1 MYRFSRWVFASF
13 FIWALT
19 AAVIAQEVGEI
30 TVVANDSSK
39 SNGEKKD
46 KKKKKDK
53 DKPFEEVIEDFQKIE
68 GLFTFY
74 HNKEDEKVYLEIR
87 PAQLGKTYLMNITR
101 EGGEGYIFDGGAM
114 LGEFPFFFKKVGKKI
129 QLVEKNL
136 RFRADKDAAISRA
149 IARDIPNSIW
159 ASAKLVSAPHPE
171 TGGML
176 IDASEFFLKDVGR
189 VSYLTGRLKM
199 GYSMDKGNSY
209 FSELKSFPLN
219 SEIEVSLHFTSS
231 NARGIVTLANSRSM
245 MHRYHYSIAE
255 IPESDYQPRLA
266 DDRVGHFVTMFQD
279 YNSALRDDPYER
291 YVTRWPLEKAEPKFK
306 TSKPKKPIVYWL
318 ENTIP
323 VEYRDA
329 IREGVLVWNSAF
341 ERIGFKDAI
350 EVRQMPDDAEW
361 DPADARYNTV
371 RWIISPGAAY
381 AVGPSRANPYNGE
394 IYDADIRISADFVR
408 AFFNEFDEFVKP
420 NSWKNASI
428 NDFLPGMLPSREP
441 GAFGPDSLDPAYL
454 PYQCQ
459 FGRGFMHQ
467 FRFGTAYLQ
476 SQGRME
482 KNSPEME
489 KFIHDALV
497 NLVAHEVG
505 HTLGLRHNFKASA
518 VHSLE
523 EISAANFDRERGLTG
538 SMMDYAPVNL
548 AKRGS
553 KQGAY
558 YQTSLGDYDYWAI
571 EYAYKPYDP
580 DGGDSEKDFLDKI
593 ARRASESGLRYGT
606 DEDAFGLSVRSIDPT
621 CNLWDIGSDPLAF
634 YQLRLDLTRDLWQNM
649 SKEFS
654 KKGERY
660 PKFREVFTQGIIEY
674 ALAGMTAS
682 KFIGGIYQH
691 RDHIGDPNGRLPLQI
706 VPAKKQRE
714 ALDFLVKSFFSPNS
728 FQFSPELLNKLA
740 PERNWDFEG
749 TVFYYYRL
757 DYPIH
762 GMVQLL
768 QAITMF
774 RLYDPLALARLQD
787 NEIRFTDSDKFTM
800 AEQFT
805 QLREAIWQEVAAGQN
820 VNSFRRELQR
830 MHIYVL
836 DEIAVKLPVF
846 YPRDAGTLA
855 RFDLTKIKTMIEKA
869 LTNGNLDTYTIAHL
883 QESAAKI
890 DAILNAQMRRVF

>member
-1 MYRFSRWVFASF
+1 MYRFSRWIIASF
-13 FIWALT
+13 FILSLT
-19 AAVIAQEVGEI
+19 TIIIAQEIGEV
-30 TVVANDSSK
+30 TVVADDSSK
-39 SNGEKKD
+39 SNGDKKD
-46 KKKKKDK
+46 KKTKRNK
-53 DKPFEEVIEDFQKIE
+53 DKPFEEVIEGFEKIE

-74 HNKEDEKVYLEIR
+74 RDKETEKVYLEIK
-87 PAQLGKTYLMNITR
+87 PEQLGKTFLINITR
-101 EGGEGYIFDGGAM
+101 ESGEGYFFDSGAM
-114 LGEFPFFFKKVGKKI
+114 LGEFPFFLKKVGKKI
-129 QLVEKNL
+129 QFVEKNL

-149 IARDIPNSIW
+149 IERDISNSIW
-159 ASAKLVSAPHPE
+159 ASARLASAPRPE
-171 TGGML
+171 TGGIL
-176 IDASEFFLKDVGR
+176 IDASKIFLKDVGR
-189 VSYLTGRLKM
+189 VGYLTGRLKM
-199 GYSMDKGNSY
+199 GFSMDKGNSY

-231 NARGIVTLANSRSM
+231 NARRISTLSNPRSM
-245 MHRYHYSIAE
+245 THRYHYSIAE
-255 IPESDYQPRLA
+255 IKKSDYHPRLA

-279 YNSALRDDPYER
+279 YTSALRDDPYER

-306 TSKPKKPIVYWL
+306 LSKPKKPIVYWL

-329 IREGVLVWNSAF
+329 VREGVLVWNSAF

-350 EVRQMPDDAEW
+350 EVRQMPDDADW

-371 RWIISPGAAY
+371 RWILRPGAAY

-408 AFFNEFDEFVKP
+408 AFFNKFDEFVKP
-420 NSWKNASI
+420 NSWQTASI
-428 NDFLPGMLPSREP
+428 NDLLPGMSPFP
-441 GAFGPDSLDPAYL
+441 GGLRPDSLAPEIL

-459 FGRGFMHQ
+459 FGRGLTHQ
-467 FRFGTAYLQ
+467 LRFGMAYLQ
-476 SQGRME
+476 SLGRME

-489 KFIHDALV
+489 QFIHDALV

-505 HTLGLRHNFKASA
+505 HTLGLRHNFKAST

-523 EISAANFDRERGLTG
+523 EISDKNFDKQRGLTG

-548 AKRGS
+548 ARRGGR
-553 KQGAY
+553 QGAY
-558 YQTSLGDYDYWAI
+558 YQTSLGEYDFWAI

-580 DGGDSEKDFLDKI
+580 DSGESEKDFLDKI
-593 ARRASESGLRYGT
+593 ARRAAEKGLRYGT
-606 DEDAFGLSVRSIDPT
+606 DEDALGLSVRSIDPT
-621 CNLWDIGSDPLAF
+621 CNLWDIGSDPLA
-634 YQLRLDLTRDLWQNM
+634 YYRLRLDLTRDLWQNM
-649 SKEFS
+649 SKEFE
-654 KKGERY
+654 KKGKRY
-660 PKFREVFTQGIIEY
+660 PKFREVFMQGILEY
-674 ALAGMTAS
+674 ALAGLTAS

-691 RDHIGDPNGRLPLQI
+691 RDHIGDPNERLPLQI

-714 ALDFLVKSFFSPNS
+714 ALDFLVTSFFSSNS

-740 PERNWDFEG
+740 PERQWDFEG
-749 TVFYYYRL
+749 SVFYYNRL
-757 DYPIH
+757 DFPIH
-762 GMVQLL
+762 GMIQLL

-787 NEIRFTDSDKFTM
+787 NEIRFTNGDKFTM
-800 AEQFT
+800 AEQFRR
-805 QLREAIWQEVAAGQN
+805 LREAIWQEVAAGEN

-855 RFDLTKIKTMIEKA
+855 RFDLTKIREMIEKA
-869 LTNGNLDTYTIAHL
+869 LAKENLDTYTTAHL
-883 QESAAKI
+883 QETAAKI